1 MLGKWKFWRLEK
13 LSLGD
18 KRHQTHR
25 DPNNGGGMGVLACNH
40 FRGRVRIPRNM
51 FRGGLI
57 NGNKGNRNFKSGR
70 SDISAILKEIKKKI
84 PNFTRITFR
93 YIPRTANGVTQALAR
108 EGRCH
113 ELPRYWIEE
122 VRDSLEEAVKYD
134 REGSERTVF
143 ILAKKKIGS
152 EMGRSG
158 FGSCGGDIAMFKHQ
172 GSNGK
177 LECCWVQTM
186 MCEAP
191 SLAEGALRCSNIKS
205 NTATTSTNSI
215 GKHRDNGKE
224 GVMGICKNAEL
235 SKNRHNMLTGYKLDQ
250 VKIDKLLILQEGNI
264 EVVLESVTPDKA

>member
-122 VRDSLEEAVKYD
+122 VPDSLEEAVKYD

-158 FGSCGGDIAMFKHQ
+158 
-172 GSNGK
+172 
-177 LECCWVQTM
+177 
-186 MCEAP
+186 
-191 SLAEGALRCSNIKS
+191 
-205 NTATTSTNSI
+205 
-215 GKHRDNGKE
+215 
-224 GVMGICKNAEL
+224 
-235 SKNRHNMLTGYKLDQ
+235 
-250 VKIDKLLILQEGNI
+250 
-264 EVVLESVTPDKA
+264 